1 MSIFLVCSVGFPLS
15 LLGSLLGPPGDPV
28 LLLVAGKGL
37 PSLFGWGGAPRHP
50 PDSGRAPLVLLWEPT
65 PPPRPGGGT
74 SGLPSYPRR
83 GTLLWDVDV

>member
-28 LLLVAGKGL
+28 PLLVAGKGL